1 MPGLVPGIHV
11 LLHFSEKDVDGC
23 AANQQV
29 WIDPAMMLT
38 EYLKP
43 AIAVVAVAV
52 LGSGWYWFE
61 HRSRPEEKETPTNA
75 MVIVTKSTNACF
87 SDLVRVTGFV
97 VPRREA
103 VVGADQEGSKVSD
116 LFVRE
121 GDTVTDNQE
130 LARLTPPPS
139 QPGAQG
145 GGTRSPVSLRAPA
158 PGLLTEVRTV
168 VGAPASP
175 QAGPMFR
182 ITINNEVELDAEV
195 PAVHMLK
202 LNPGATVRVSRNNAP
217 DLVGRVRLVSPQIDR
232 ATQLGHI
239 RISLPYNAALK
250 VGMFAQANID
260 AKRSCGVA
268 IPRTAIDHLTVQVVK
283 GNTVETRKVRVGLVS
298 DTSTEI
304 LEGLD
309 VGEIVVA
316 DAGSSLHNG
325 DQIKTMF
332 AEELDR
338 TRVR

>member
-1 MPGLVPGIHV
+1 VP
-11 LLHFSEKDVDGC
+11 FNEKDVDGRE
-23 AANQQV
+23 ANQQV

-38 EYLKP
+38 EYFKP
-43 AIAVVAVAV
+43 AMAVVAVAV

-61 HRSRPEEKETPTNA
+61 HRSHAEEKDTPTNA
-75 MVIVTKSTNACF
+75 MVIVAKSTNACF

-116 LFVRE
+116 LFVHE
-121 GDTVTDNQE
+121 GDTVTENQE
-130 LARLTPPPS
+130 LARLTPPPA
-139 QPGAQG
+139 QPGSQGG

-158 PGLLTEVRTV
+158 PGLLTEVRTA

-182 ITINNEVELDAEV
+182 ITVNNEVELDAEV

-202 LNPGATVRVSRNNAP
+202 LNPGATVRVSRDNAP

-283 GNTVETRKVRVGLVS
+283 GNTIETRRVRVGLVS
-298 DTSTEI
+298 DTSIEI

>member
-1 MPGLVPGIHV
+1 MTL
-11 LLHFSEKDVDGC
+11 S
-23 AANQQV
+23 
-29 WIDPAMMLT
+29 

-43 AIAVVAVAV
+43 ASAVVFVAALV
-52 LGSGWYWFE
+52 GVWYWFE
-61 HRSRPEEKETPTNA
+61 NRPHAEEKETPSNA
-75 MVIVTKSTNACF
+75 LVIVAKSTNACF
-87 SDLVRVTGFV
+87 SDLVRVTGFI

-103 VVGADQEGSKVSD
+103 VVGVDQEGSKVSD

-121 GDTVTDNQE
+121 GDTVTENQE

-139 QPGAQG
+139 QQG
-145 GGTRSPVSLRAPA
+145 GQSGGNRPASPTSLRAPA
-158 PGLLTEVRTV
+158 AGLVTEVRTA

-182 ITINNEVELDAEV
+182 ISVNNEIELDAEV
-195 PAVHMLK
+195 PSVHLLK
-202 LNPGATVRVSRNNAP
+202 LNPGATVRISRDNAP

-232 ATQLGHI
+232 TTQLGHI
-239 RISLPYNAALK
+239 RISLTNNPSLK
-250 VGMFAQANID
+250 VGMFARANID

-283 GNTVETRKVRVGLVS
+283 GNTVETRKVRVGLTS

-316 DAGSSLHNG
+316 DAGSSLHDG